1 MMRSLQVLGT
11 IVTVGII
18 VVMLAGCATTST
30 VPPSLLTCADHPPS
44 PAAETQQQVA
54 LFIVDMAA
62 AGADCRSKLGAVRRL
77 LSPEN

>member
-1 MMRSLQVLGT
+1 MSRFLQVLGT

-30 VPPSLLTCADHPPS
+30 VPPSLLICAPQPPS
-44 PAAETQQQVA
+44 PAPESQQVVGI
-54 LFIVDMAA
+54 FVIDVVE

-77 LSPEN
+77 HNPGD